1 MKKLFTILVVILI
14 TTSVF
19 AQIPNLMSYQ
29 AVIRNSSGTLIAN
42 TTVGMKISILH
53 NSQYGTPVYVEIQN
67 PMSNANGLVSLKL
80 GSGAV
85 VSGSMSGIDWSNG
98 TYYVKT
104 ETDPLGGIAY
114 TITGTEQL
122 LSVPYALYAGH
133 SKIIAGSGIAVSGDT
148 IKNTTPDKTVS
159 ITGTGVASVSGT
171 YPNFTVNAD
180 ISPALPKFISNENL
194 VNLYNAT
201 VTQTNNFSTLDI
213 SPYVPVGATN
223 AILYVNATST
233 AGHLFLDFRKDP
245 NTISIYSGTSGH
257 TALIQGSWAGINEMQ
272 MIVPISS
279 SGTFQYLIS
288 STISG
293 NSDVNL
299 IITLV
304 GYY

>member
-122 LSVPYALYAGH
+122 LSVPYALYAEH

-148 IKNTTPDKTVS
+148 IKNTAPDKTVS
-159 ITGTGVASVSGT
+159 ITGTGVATVSGT

-180 ISPALPKFISNENL
+180 ISPALPKFISNVNL

-201 VTQTNNFSTLDI
+201 IQQTSNFTTLDI

-223 AILYVNATST
+223 AILLINWPFNNTIK
-233 AGHLFLDFRKDP
+233 LDFRKDV
-245 NTISIYSGTSGH
+245 NSTGIFSGTSTGQYQIYGQ
-257 TALIQGSWAGINEMQ
+257 L
-272 MIVPISS
+272 IVPISS
-279 SGTFQYLIS
+279 SRTFQYLLS
-288 STISG
+288 STTGSSETG
-293 NSDVNL
+293 NLV
-299 IITLV
+299 ITLF